1 MAHLRHFLSGKIL
14 FSLTSPNQERDLK
27 DELFGCFKHVGIPFD
42 VLEKMPIR
50 DRKFYIAKHN
60 GIIEK
65 ENEKEKGNTVDGEMI
80 NKYTDMSQLNDIN
93 SKKRMG
99 SR

>member
-1 MAHLRHFLSGKIL
+1 MAHLKHFLNGKIL

-27 DELFGCFKHVGIPFD
+27 DELFGCFKHIGIPFD
-42 VLEKMPIR
+42 ILEKMPVR

-65 ENEKEKGNTVDGEMI
+65 ENEKENGSTIDGEMI
-80 NKYTDMSQLNDIN
+80 NKYTDMSQQTEMNN
-93 SKKRMG
+93 KKRMG
-99 SR
+99 G

>member
-1 MAHLRHFLSGKIL
+1 
-14 FSLTSPNQERDLK
+14 
-27 DELFGCFKHVGIPFD
+27 
-42 VLEKMPIR
+42 MPIR

-60 GIIEK
+60 GIVEK
-65 ENEKEKGNTVDGEMI
+65 ENEKENGSTIDGEMI

-99 SR
+99 GR

>member
-27 DELFGCFKHVGIPFD
+27 DELFGCFKHIGIPFD
-42 VLEKMPIR
+42 ILDKMPIR

-60 GIIEK
+60 GIVEK
-65 ENEKEKGNTVDGEMI
+65 ENESQKGNTIDGEMI
-80 NKYTDMSQLNDIN
+80 NKYTDMSQLNEIN
-93 SKKRMG
+93 ARNRNG
-99 SR
+99 R

>member
-1 MAHLRHFLSGKIL
+1 MAHLKHFLNGKIL
-14 FSLTSPNQERDLK
+14 FSSISSDYERNLK
-27 DELFGCFKHVGIPFD
+27 DELFGCFKHIGIPFQ

-65 ENEKEKGNTVDGEMI
+65 ENENHNGNSIDGEMI

-93 SKKRMG
+93 AKKRMG
-99 SR
+99 NT

>member
-1 MAHLRHFLSGKIL
+1 MAHLKHFLNGKIL
-14 FSLTSPNQERDLK
+14 FSLISSNQERDLK
-27 DELFGCFKHVGIPFD
+27 DELFGCFKHIGIPFQ

-60 GIIEK
+60 GIVEK
-65 ENEKEKGNTVDGEMI
+65 ENEKENGSTIDGEMI

-93 SKKRMG
+93 AKKRMG
-99 SR
+99 SK

>member
-93 SKKRMG
+93 AKKKMG
-99 SR
+99 SN

>member
-1 MAHLRHFLSGKIL
+1 LNGKIL

-27 DELFGCFKHVGIPFD
+27 DELFGCFKHIGIPFD
-42 VLEKMPIR
+42 ILEKMPVR

-65 ENEKEKGNTVDGEMI
+65 ENEKDKGKSIDGEMI
-80 NKYTDMSQLNDIN
+80 NKFTDMSQQTEMNN
-93 SKKRMG
+93 KKRMG
-99 SR
+99 G

>member
-1 MAHLRHFLSGKIL
+1 
-14 FSLTSPNQERDLK
+14 
-27 DELFGCFKHVGIPFD
+27 
-42 VLEKMPIR
+42 MPIR

-60 GIIEK
+60 GIVEK
-65 ENEKEKGNTVDGEMI
+65 ENEKDKGKSIDGEMI
-80 NKYTDMSQLNDIN
+80 NKYTDMSQLNEMN

>member
-1 MAHLRHFLSGKIL
+1 MAHLKHFLNGKIL
-14 FSLTSPNQERDLK
+14 FSSTSPNQERNLK
-27 DELFGCFKHVGIPFD
+27 DELFGCFKHIGIPFD
-42 VLEKMPIR
+42 ILEKMPIR

-60 GIIEK
+60 GIVEK
-65 ENEKEKGNTVDGEMI
+65 ENEKDKGKSIDGEMI
-80 NKYTDMSQLNDIN
+80 NKYTDMSQLNEMN